1 MAFMTISVTEVLG
14 VALLAQLVA
23 AGKTAPAS
31 DARDSAGFAAVGVK
45 SATRLGLADGLRDAA
60 AAALLN
66 HPLVALAAR
75 PKRLFPLQLVRY
87 GVGDGYGRHMD
98 DALMQGLRTD
108 LAVTLFLSSPDDYQ
122 GGELVLE
129 DASGEQAYKLPAGA
143 ALVYSAGFLHRVA
156 PVTAGER
163 LALIGWIES
172 SIRDAQRREL
182 LLDLELARRELFVRS
197 GKDDAFD
204 RLSRVSSNLLR
215 MWSE

>member
-1 MAFMTISVTEVLG
+1 MTISVTEVLDAG
-14 VALLAQLVA
+14 LLARIVA
-23 AGKTAPAS
+23 ASKTAVAQ

-45 SATRLGLADGLRDAA
+45 SASRLVVASDLIDAA

-66 HPLVALAAR
+66 HPVIAMAAR

-87 GVGDGYGRHMD
+87 GIGDGYGRHVD

-108 LAVTLFLSSPDDYQ
+108 LAVTLFLSPPQDYE

-129 DASGEQAYKLPAGA
+129 DTSGEQAYKLPAGA
-143 ALVYSAGFLHRVA
+143 ALVYPATFLHRVE
-156 PVTAGER
+156 PVTAGAR
-163 LALIGWIES
+163 LVLVGWIES
-172 SIRDAQRREL
+172 VIRDAERREL